1 MAPKPQNHNPMN
13 LKNILSRFPIPEYPS
28 KSRISNNM
36 KDSLSKNGK
45 DKVASLFHGLL
56 GHIFSRIL
64 SRPWLISSLYGQIGR
79 GLPIGHSNHLNNHQK
94 YH

>member
-28 KSRISNNM
+28 KSRISNYM
-36 KDSLSKNGK
+36 KDSLAKNGK

-64 SRPWLISSLYGQIGR
+64 SRPCTRVIGYADTEYD
-79 GLPIGHSNHLNNHQK
+79 SVNDM
-94 YH
+94 